1 MITDEIQINRFFT
14 PWEVA
19 CELINAEYETENY
32 FDEKIIKKFFE
43 IEDLRRIGEH
53 IIGYCNAEQNK

>member
-1 MITDEIQINRFFT
+1 MIIDEIKINPSFT

-19 CELINAEYETENY
+19 CELINAEYEAENY
-32 FDEKIIKKFFE
+32 FNEKIIKKFFE

-53 IIGYCNAEQNK
+53 LIGYCNAEQNK